1 MESYV
6 CTLILLSPADGT
18 HGGVRNQIIP
28 HTPTSYCGCH
38 GVPTAG
44 ELLYGNL
51 PSQKPH
57 DLFDRLQKLVLLFG
71 IQTKLRYPLR
81 NRVSTDG
88 EIQIPGT
95 LTGRPREPPS
105 ISSRTMHRTMHRSRQ
120 QIHMTS
126 CCSHDHESSLYFVAL
141 CTMTSLELL
150 LVIELVHLS
159 VFSHMTSSCS
169 HDHESSLYFVA
180 LCTMTSL
187 ELLLVIELV

>member
-1 MESYV
+1 MYGKL
-6 CTLILLSPADGT
+6 CTLILFSFADGT

-28 HTPTSYCGCH
+28 HTPTSYHGCH

-44 ELLYGNL
+44 VLLYGNL

-57 DLFDRLQKLVLLFG
+57 DLFDRLRKLVLLFS

-105 ISSRTMHRTMHRSRQ
+105 ISSRTMHRSRQ
-120 QIHMTS
+120 QTHMTS
-126 CCSHDHESSLYFVAL
+126 CCSHDHESSLCIFTHDLILLHDHESSLYFVAL

-150 LVIELVHLS
+150 LVIEPVHLS
-159 VFSHMTSSCS
+159 VF
-169 HDHESSLYFVA
+169 F
-180 LCTMTSL
+180 
-187 ELLLVIELV
+187 I